1 MRFVLS
7 ISVVLGQSKTLFIRD
22 CYEIIAYKRTKKM
35 ATRFFAT
42 ESVTEGHPD
51 KVCDRISDS
60 VLDALLRHDEN
71 ARCACETAVTTQH
84 VLVMGEIT
92 ANANIDIEKTVR
104 DAVRDIGYTKK
115 EYGFDCDNLKI
126 LNLIHTQS
134 PDIAM
139 GVDESLEA
147 KEGAGDGFDIGAGD
161 QGMVFGFAC
170 RETENLMPLGYS
182 IATNLS
188 KKLTAVRKSGEIGY
202 LRPDGK
208 TQVTVQYDGDTPLRL
223 DNIVVSAQHDP
234 DATQK
239 QIREDII
246 EKVIYPVVPKHLID
260 ANTKIYVNPTG
271 RFVVGGPDG
280 DSGLTG
286 RKIIVD
292 TYGGYSRHGGGA
304 FSGKDATKV
313 DRSACYAARYAA
325 KNIIA
330 SGVADRCEVQIAY
343 AIGVAHPLCIN
354 VNTFGTGK
362 VSDERIAKALRET
375 VDFRPA
381 AIISYFGLRKPI
393 FTPLSA
399 YGHFGRE
406 ELGVRFEKTDIA
418 GKLADMLGLRV

>member
-1 MRFVLS
+1 
-7 ISVVLGQSKTLFIRD
+7 
-22 CYEIIAYKRTKKM
+22 M

-60 VLDALLRHDEN
+60 VLDALLRNDEN

-92 ANANIDIEKTVR
+92 ANGSIDVEKTVR

-161 QGMVFGFAC
+161 QGMVFGYAC
-170 RETENLMPLGYS
+170 RETENFMPLGYS

-208 TQVTVQYDGDTPLRL
+208 TQVTVQYDGDTPVRL

-292 TYGGYSRHGGGA
+292 TYGGYARHGGGA

-330 SGVADRCEVQIAY
+330 AGLADRCEVQIAY

-354 VNTFGTGK
+354 VNTFSTGK
-362 VSDERIAKALRET
+362 VADEKIAKALRET

-406 ELGVRFEKTDIA
+406 ELGVRFEKTDVA
-418 GKLADMLGLRV
+418 EKLADMLGLRV

>member
-1 MRFVLS
+1 
-7 ISVVLGQSKTLFIRD
+7 
-22 CYEIIAYKRTKKM
+22 M

-60 VLDALLRHDEN
+60 VLDALLRQDEN

-92 ANANIDIEKTVR
+92 ADAKIDVEQTVR

-139 GVDESLEA
+139 GVNESLEA
-147 KEGAGDGFDIGAGD
+147 KEGDGDGFDIGAGD
-161 QGMVFGFAC
+161 QGMVFGYAC
-170 RETENLMPLGYS
+170 RETENFMPLGYS

-188 KKLTAVRKSGEIGY
+188 KKLAAVRKSGDIAY

-208 TQVTVQYDGDTPLRL
+208 TQVTVQYDGDTPVRL
-223 DNIVVSAQHDP
+223 DNIVVSAHHDP
-234 DATQK
+234 EATQK

-246 EKVIYPVVPKHLID
+246 EKVISPIVPKHLID

-343 AIGVAHPLCIN
+343 AIGVADPLCIN

-362 VSDERIAKALRET
+362 VSDEKIAKALRET

-393 FTPLSA
+393 FAPLSA

-418 GKLADMLGLRV
+418 DIIADKLGLKI

>member
-1 MRFVLS
+1 
-7 ISVVLGQSKTLFIRD
+7 
-22 CYEIIAYKRTKKM
+22 M

-60 VLDALLRHDEN
+60 VLDALLRNDEN

-208 TQVTVQYDGDTPLRL
+208 TQVTVQYDGDTPVRL
-223 DNIVVSAQHDP
+223 DNIVVSAHHDP
-234 DATQK
+234 DTTQK
-239 QIREDII
+239 QIRDDII
-246 EKVIYPVVPKHLID
+246 EKVICPIVPKHLID